1 MQVFNTFFKVAKKY
15 RGSTIMY
22 IVIFLSIVLTM
33 AANSNNSTVEQFKSA
48 TIKIAVFDHDHS
60 TLSTGLTKYINEHQ
74 NVVEIQE
81 DLDSFKDNLYSRA
94 VEYVLIIPEGFEK
107 NVVSLDLN
115 TSDPASSA
123 TVPQNDTVACDLLTS
138 YKLPG
143 SLSSEFLDMQI
154 NKFISTYNA
163 YTNLG
168 YDGDAAYE
176 NTNRTL
182 SLKTEVTLSTNDNT
196 TPASFSY
203 YRYMPYILLSIL
215 TMGITPILIVF
226 NKTEMKKRTIVS
238 CVSQTK
244 RNLSLGLASLLYTIG
259 IFLFFV
265 VVSLIMYKGE
275 MLSSTGI
282 ILIGNMFVHIL
293 ICLSFS
299 FFMAQILVSSNVL
312 NMITNIFGLGS
323 SFLSG
328 VFVPKEFLSPS
339 VLAVGHFFPAYWYI
353 SVEEALLNTSS
364 ASSTT
369 IITGFVIQLLFAVAF
384 FTLGMGASQI
394 RKN

>member
-94 VEYVLIIPEGFEK
+94 VEYILIIPAGFEK
-107 NVVSLDLN
+107 NL
-115 TSDPASSA
+115 SD
-123 TVPQNDTVACDLLTS
+123 CDSLTS